1 MELNLNSRKD
11 LFRSLQEKLAQLEKL
26 YPHPASLEKVKE
38 EERVQTK
45 MIAMEDAL
53 YEGLV

>member
-53 YEGLV
+53 YEG